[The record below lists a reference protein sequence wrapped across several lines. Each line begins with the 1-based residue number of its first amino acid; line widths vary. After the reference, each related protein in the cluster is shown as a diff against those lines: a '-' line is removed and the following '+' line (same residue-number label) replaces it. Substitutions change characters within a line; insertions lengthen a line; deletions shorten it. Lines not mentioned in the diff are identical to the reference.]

1 MRRIFFI
8 WAYFLF
14 ILFGQE
20 NPIQSFY
27 DLINQGHTIKMN
39 VEFLQK
45 QYDNSFGTEGSF
57 YLIGKKKYIF
67 DSNAFRLIANDS
79 LITTINHETKQVIY
93 SSNIDGQANILDI
106 LSGSKKYIKFSE
118 ESDNSFWYISNF
130 KIPDLGYF
138 GSFEFEPNTG
148 ALKIIK
154 LNIDNNQNVSIKIK
168 SIEMM
173 KEHSMPDININK
185 FEIIDLRG

>member
-45 QYDNSFGTEGSF
+45 QYDNSFGAEGSF

-67 DSNAFRLIANDS
+67 DSNFILFLSWVYFFALSIKVVAYAGSNNSFSCAL
-79 LITTINHETKQVIY
+79 LITCI
-93 SSNIDGQANILDI
+93 
-106 LSGSKKYIKFSE
+106 
-118 ESDNSFWYISNF
+118 SDF
-130 KIPDLGYF
+130 
-138 GSFEFEPNTG
+138 
-148 ALKIIK
+148 
-154 LNIDNNQNVSIKIK
+154 VSITPEFTRKVK
-168 SIEMM
+168 TALVC
-173 KEHSMPDININK
+173 MPRSEFQLDVPVAICVCVVLNC
-185 FEIIDLRG
+185 